1 VHHLRCAEDGVDR
14 AGAHA
19 LETPDAFFLADEGNR
34 RQGCWLE
41 GGIQSDCRPIEQHR
55 QRVDGGVAARR
66 TAVDRFACRDGLG
79 VRAAAGM
86 PAARALR
93 LRQAVLDARDE

>member
-14 AGAHA
+14 AGTHA
-19 LETPDAFFLADEGNR
+19 FEAPDAVVLADEGNC

-55 QRVDGGVAARR
+55 QRVDGGVAAGR
-66 TAVDRFACRDGLG
+66 TAVDRFASSDGLG